1 MTMISRNQAALI
13 KSLDRKRIREAEN
26 CFVAEGVKVVGE
38 LLNLPAGSQ
47 FGVRALFCTEAWLS
61 ANRGDFSNKPL
72 DIQVITEQELLK
84 ISHLITPNQ
93 VLALVELPDGDPLPV
108 DFSQDLFLGLEQI
121 QDPGNCGTLIRLAEW
136 FGLSGLYFSP
146 DCADIYSPKVVQA
159 SMGSVFRVRSSVCDL
174 PGLIRSWPP
183 EFPVYGT
190 RLDGENFFSTGLTP
204 HGMILMGN
212 ESRGLSGELTAL
224 VDKNLRI
231 PGFSASESV
240 MDSLN
245 VAIAAALVCG
255 EFRRR
260 ASV

>member
-1 MTMISRNQAALI
+1 MISRNQAALVR
-13 KSLDRKRIREAEN
+13 SLDRKKFREEEK

-38 LLNLPAGSQ
+38 LLNLPADSR
-47 FGVRALFCTEAWLS
+47 FGVRALFCTEFWLS
-61 ANRGDFSNKPL
+61 GHNEDFSNEPSE
-72 DIQVITEQELLK
+72 IHVITDQELQK
-84 ISHLITPNQ
+84 ISHLTTPNQ

-108 DFSQDLFLGLEQI
+108 DFNKDLVLGLEQI

-136 FGLSGLYFSP
+136 FGLSGLCFSP

-159 SMGSVFRVRSSVCDL
+159 SMGSVFRVSSSVCDL

-190 RLDGENFFSTGLTP
+190 RLDGENVYSTGLTP
-204 HGMILMGN
+204 NGVILMGN

-260 ASV
+260 SSF